1 MKGESAL
8 DKSILSDY
16 IDACELIKELEEDIQ
31 KLKKR
36 EVVQDKVYGSNPD
49 FPYQAQ
55 SFRLNGMVET
65 YLDEEN
71 LKKEREILKERKRRA
86 EKIKLQVEE
95 WMNTIPLRMQRII
108 QYKIFERDSWEQ
120 VAKRIGGNIT
130 ADSVRMEYYKFM
142 KKQK

>member
-1 MKGESAL
+1 M

-36 EVVQDKVYGSNPD
+36 EVVQDKVSGSNPD

-55 SFRLNGMVET
+55 SFKLNGMVET

-108 QYKIFERDSWEQ
+108 RYKIFERDSWEQ
-120 VAKRIGGNIT
+120 VAKKMGGNIT

>member
-1 MKGESAL
+1 M

-36 EVVQDKVYGSNPD
+36 EVVQDKVSGSNPD

-55 SFRLNGMVET
+55 SFKLNGMVET

-86 EKIKLQVEE
+86 EKIKLHVEE

-108 QYKIFERDSWEQ
+108 RYKIFERDSWEQ
-120 VAKRIGGNIT
+120 VAKKMGGNIT

>member
-1 MKGESAL
+1 M

>member
-1 MKGESAL
+1 M

-36 EVVQDKVYGSNPD
+36 EAVQDKVSGSNPE

-55 SFRLNGMVET
+55 SFSLNGIVET
-65 YLDEEN
+65 YLDEEH

-86 EKIKLQVEE
+86 EKIKIEVEK

-108 QYKIFERDSWEQ
+108 RYKIFERASWEE
-120 VAKRIGGNIT
+120 VANRMGGNIT

-142 KKQK
+142 REQK